1 MKKILVVLAMT
12 LTGFLS
18 QAQTTSYQN
27 CQRGPYSVWNLD
39 TVGVASTTTDVCTY
53 GESKTFSVPT
63 NFAIIMQ
70 IQAAVKS
77 GGEPTV
83 TGGLVLYGSMDN
95 VSWFKVALTPSSA
108 STNTAGAVIAK
119 TNNFTYSG
127 TWPACTMPATAQASS
142 VTAAPTV
149 NADTTAFGVIANAT
163 AINYTITIERPTYT
177 YYKLGYSSKGSAN
190 TTAKYYLFYARYY
203 LRKPY

>member
-12 LTGFLS
+12 LTGYLS
-18 QAQTTSYQN
+18 QAQTTTYTN

-39 TVGVASTTTDVCTY
+39 TVGVVSTTNGVLSY

-63 NFAIIMQ
+63 NFSVVMQ
-70 IQAAVKS
+70 VQIAAKS

-83 TGGLVLYGSMDN
+83 AAGLCVYGSMDN
-95 VSWFKVALTPSSA
+95 VSWFKVAMTATSA
-108 STNTAGAVIAK
+108 STNTAGAVLAR
-119 TNNFTYSG
+119 TPAFTYAG
-127 TWPACTMPATAQASS
+127 TWPACTMPATSQTNCTQAIA
-142 VTAAPTV
+142 VTNV
-149 NADTTAFGVIANAT
+149 DTTAGGAITAGT

-177 YYKLGYSSKGSAN
+177 YYKLGYNSTGSAN
-190 TTAKYYLFYARYY
+190 TTLKCYLFYARYY